1 MFTILLD
8 NLPLPALPRSAEQ
21 LVKKPVTNAER
32 YINHLHSILIR
43 YGPRVVVGLIFLLL
57 GWWIIN
63 LIVRALGHIMKIRD
77 VDPTLRP
84 FLRSVTSIS
93 LKMLLILSASSM
105 MGIETTSFMAAL
117 GAAGLAVGL
126 ALQGSLSNFAGGV
139 LILLFKPFRVGDFIG
154 ARGYEGTVKEIQI
167 LYTIM
172 VTVDNKKVVIPNG
185 NLSNND
191 VVNFTAH
198 DNRRIDLKIGI
209 NPGSDLMKAKEV
221 LVAATQADYRI
232 LKEPSPTVGVE
243 SLVDNAVIFNCFVWV
258 KRTDL
263 GDVKH
268 DLLERIKLEF
278 DKAGIQLPLTAVP
291 EKK

>member
-1 MFTILLD
+1 MSLLLFLAQNID
-8 NLPLPALPRSAEQ
+8 ITRGAEQ

-32 YINHLHSILIR
+32 YVNHLHSLLIR
-43 YGPRVVVGLIFLLL
+43 YGPRIVMGLIFLVI

-63 LIVRALGHIMKIRD
+63 LIVRGLGHLMKIRD

-139 LILLFKPFRVGDFIG
+139 LILLFKPFRVGDFIE
-154 ARGYEGTVKEIQI
+154 ARGHEGTVKEIQI
-167 LYTIM
+167 LYTLL
-172 VTVDNKKVVIPNG
+172 VTVDNKKVIIPNG

-191 VVNFTAH
+191 VVNFTAN
-198 DNRRIDLKIGI
+198 DNRRIDLKIAI
-209 NPGSDLMKAKEV
+209 SANSELLKAKEI
-221 LVAATQADYRI
+221 LIKAAQVDYRI
-232 LKEPSPTVGVE
+232 LKDPSPTIGVDN
-243 SLVDNAVIFNCFVWV
+243 LVDNAVVFNCFVWV

-278 DKAGIQLPLTAVP
+278 DKAGIQLPVTPAV

>member
-1 MFTILLD
+1 MLAFIGD
-8 NLPLPALPRSAEQ
+8 IEIPKGAQQ
-21 LVKKPVTNAER
+21 LVKQPVSNAEK
-32 YINHLHSILIR
+32 YINHLHHILIR
-43 YGPRVVVGLIFLLL
+43 YGPRIVAGLIFLVI
-57 GWWIIN
+57 GFWVIN
-63 LIVRALGHIMKIRD
+63 LIVKALGHIMKIRD

-167 LYTIM
+167 LYTLLL
-172 VTVDNKKVVIPNG
+172 TVDNKKVIIPNG

-191 VVNFTAH
+191 VVNFTAN

-209 NPGSDLMKAKEV
+209 SPNSDLMKAKEI
-221 LVAATQADYRI
+221 LLKASGSDYRI
-232 LKEPSPTVGVE
+232 LKDPSPTVGVD
-243 SLVDNAVIFNCFVWV
+243 SLADNAVVFNCFVWV

-263 GDVKH
+263 GDVKQE
-268 DLLERIKLEF
+268 LLERIKLEF
-278 DKAGIQLPLTAVP
+278 DKAGIQLPVSQLDLRQLD
-291 EKK
+291 KK

>member
-1 MFTILLD
+1 MFTLLID
-8 NLPLPALPRSAEQ
+8 NLPLPALPKSAER

-32 YINHLHSILIR
+32 YVNHLHNLLIR
-43 YGPRVVVGLIFLLL
+43 YGPRIVMGLIFLVI

-63 LIVRALGHIMKIRD
+63 LIVRGLGHLMKIRD

-139 LILLFKPFRVGDFIG
+139 LILLFKPFRVGDFIE
-154 ARGYEGTVKEIQI
+154 ARGHEGTVKEIQI
-167 LYTIM
+167 LYTLL
-172 VTVDNKKVVIPNG
+172 VTVDNKKVIIPNG

-191 VVNFTAH
+191 VVNFSAN

-209 NPGSDLMKAKEV
+209 SANSDLLKAKEV
-221 LVAATQADYRI
+221 LLIASQADHRI
-232 LKEPSPTVGVE
+232 LKDPVPSIGVDG
-243 SLVDNAVIFNCFVWV
+243 LVDNAVIFNCFVWV

-268 DLLERIKLEF
+268 DLLERIKLGF
-278 DKAGIQLPLTAVP
+278 DAAGIQLPVAP
-291 EKK
+291 ASEKK